1 MKKKRISLIM
11 AVVLLISV
19 LNMTAFAQDTQE
31 KTDKRSK
38 NPNAAGRVEA
48 EIDAIS
54 ATTLELG
61 KSYTVKEENWFKYQ
75 VAEDGYYKL
84 YTYSGI
90 NKDSGIDPYLIV
102 YHVNQYGDL
111 EERNRADDDLGLEFT
126 YCSYFCAGEEYYFR
140 ALGLNDKEYT
150 VTFDKGTE
158 WDTYRS
164 DIYTMDYEQYKA
176 FLASG
181 GTINYSTLLN
191 PLEISTEG
199 FKDKSHVWE
208 PEYEIMWSRMG
219 TEFYKY
225 KVYYGSLGDD
235 SLRGIYTV
243 KNGAIVPCDDKQ
255 TLIEGLE
262 IPLLL
267 MKYGQ
272 VYADKITVTGPQSV
286 TAGSVIRLSASL
298 SSELGLQPDCGVS
311 WSSSNSAV
319 ASVDGAGNVTGRQAG
334 SAVITCSSTDGRVS
348 AQYRVNVQ
356 QSAHPPV
363 SVSSVSKVSLNYSR
377 ITMKKGT
384 KFTWLK
390 AKVSPAN
397 AADKSIT
404 WTSSNTKVA
413 TVNSKGVITAK
424 NTGSAKITATAANG
438 KKAQVTVKVQ
448 KNKVRVSKV
457 KLNKKKATLK
467 KRKQLKLKATLS
479 PVNAASKKVTWK
491 SSNKNVA
498 TVNAKGVVKAKKAGK
513 VKITCTSK
521 ENPKKKAVCTIR
533 VK

>member
-11 AVVLLISV
+11 AVVVLISM
-19 LNMTAFAQDTQE
+19 LNMTVFAQNGQE
-31 KTDKRSK
+31 KIDKKSK
-38 NPNAAGRVEA
+38 NQNAVGRVEVG
-48 EIDAIS
+48 IDDIS
-54 ATTLELG
+54 ATILELG
-61 KSYTVKEENWFKYQ
+61 KSYTVKGKNWFKFQ
-75 VAEDGYYKL
+75 VTEDGYYKM

-90 NKDSGIDPYLIV
+90 IGDSGIDPYLVV
-102 YHVNQYGDL
+102 YYVNENGDL
-111 EERNRADDDLGLEFT
+111 EEWNEADDDFGLEFT
-126 YCSYFCAGEEYYFR
+126 YCEYFYAGEEYYFSTNDF
-140 ALGLNDKEYT
+140 GESDKEYT
-150 VTFDKGTE
+150 ITFDKGTE

-181 GTINYSTLLN
+181 GTINYSALLN
-191 PLEISTEG
+191 TLEISTEG

-208 PEYEIMWSRMG
+208 PEYEIRWQRLG
-219 TEFYKY
+219 TKFYKY
-225 KVYYGSLGDD
+225 KVYYGSLSDD
-235 SLRGIYTV
+235 SLRGIYTT
-243 KNGAIVPCDDKQ
+243 KNGAIVPCDDNQ
-255 TLIEGLE
+255 TLGEGLD

-272 VYADKITVTGPQSV
+272 VYADKVTVTGPQSV
-286 TAGSVIRLSASL
+286 TAGSMIRLSASL
-298 SSELGLQPDCGVS
+298 SSELGLQPNCGVS

-319 ASVDGAGNVTGRQAG
+319 ASVDGAGNVMGRQAG
-334 SAVITCSSTDGRVS
+334 SAVITCSSTDGRAS

-356 QSAHPPV
+356 QRVQPV
-363 SVSSVSKVSLNYSR
+363 SVTKVSLNYGK

-390 AKVSPAN
+390 AEVSPTN
-397 AADKSIT
+397 ATDKSIT
-404 WTSSNTKVA
+404 WTSSNTKVV

-467 KRKQLKLKATLS
+467 KGKQLKLKATLS

-498 TVNAKGVVKAKKAGK
+498 TVNAKGVIKAKKAGK
-513 VKITCTSK
+513 VKITCISK
-521 ENPKKKAVCTIR
+521 ENPKKKAVCTIT